1 MNARRLIAALV
12 VLLVAAF
19 VGSAAAVAA
28 PEGGVTVSAT
38 LNGQDIAG
46 ATTSEPLRLDP
57 GTTGDVVL
65 KVTNNGTEPLVVKR
79 VELAGNILGLTFYRY
94 VAATELTVEPGAT
107 GTLSYP
113 IDFADLGRLAT
124 GLIWG
129 ELTVRGES
137 GEEAMTISTVTDVRG
152 SLWSVTGLFGLGL
165 VVFTVVAFVRVALA
179 IARNQLPAN
188 RAQRGL
194 RFLLPGVGLLLVLGF
209 TAAMLRLW
217 IPSTGTWL
225 VALGVSAAVF
235 FALGFFSPMP
245 GDDDEYPDDGADGIP
260 DDNPDD
266 YEMAGQ
272 MTERFTDVFTVAGQ
286 TRDFSAEEPT
296 RGAGDR
302 WARPAETDGTDV
314 LVVGDT
320 VTSHNQTDR
329 G

>member
-12 VLLVAAF
+12 VLLAAAF

-129 ELTVRGES
+129 EVTVRGDS
-137 GEEAMTISTVTDVRG
+137 GATTISTVTDVRG

-245 GDDDEYPDDGADGIP
+245 GDEDEYPDDDPDGIP
-260 DDNPDD
+260 EDIEDD

-272 MTERFTDVFTVAGQ
+272 MTERFTDVFTVANQ
-286 TRDFSAEEPT
+286 TRDLSAEEPT
-296 RGAGDR
+296 RTTRDR
-302 WARPAETDGTDV
+302 WAPPAETEGADV
-314 LVVGDT
+314 LFVGDT
-320 VTSHNQTDR
+320 VNRHSPTDR